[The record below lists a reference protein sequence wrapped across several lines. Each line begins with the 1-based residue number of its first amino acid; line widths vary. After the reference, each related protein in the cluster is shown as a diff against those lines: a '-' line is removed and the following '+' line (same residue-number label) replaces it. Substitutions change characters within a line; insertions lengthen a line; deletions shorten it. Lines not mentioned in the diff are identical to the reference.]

1 MGELKIYLNENLKK
15 EFKKRS
21 METFGYGRGSISRA
35 AEEAIQRWTSERER
49 LMQEIPQSQGSVT
62 PLRGM
67 LKHVE
72 ESSVELQ
79 HEARRIRAKRIR
91 V

>member
-1 MGELKIYLNENLKK
+1 MGELKIYLSEDLKK

-21 METFGYGRGSISRA
+21 METFGYGRGSISKA
-35 AEEAIQRWTSERER
+35 AEEAIQRWTSERET
-49 LMQEIPQSQGSVT
+49 LMREFPPPKDPVKM
-62 PLRGM
+62 LRGM

-79 HEARRIRAKRIR
+79 HEARKIRAERIRI
-91 V
+91 

>member
-1 MGELKIYLNENLKK
+1 MRDLKVYIPEDLKK

-21 METFGYGRGSISRA
+21 MEVFGYGRGSISKA
-35 AEEAIQRWTSERER
+35 AEEAIQRWTSEREK
-49 LMQEIPQSQGSVT
+49 LLQEFPSPRKPVRT
-62 PLRGM
+62 LRGM
-67 LKHVE
+67 LKHVK

-79 HEARRIRAKRIR
+79 HEARKIRAEKVR